1 MEPHLNNDVHGMH
14 GAHSMKPHQFS
25 SYKALFT
32 GLSVSTLITMVL
44 ATFLGVMTIP
54 LTVIL
59 PTSAPIWIGITS
71 LIFMAMKDR

>member
-1 MEPHLNNDVHGMH
+1 MIHEGH
-14 GAHSMKPHQFS
+14 MKPHQFS
-25 SYKALFT
+25 NYRALFM
-32 GLSVSTLITMVL
+32 GLAVSSLITMGF

-71 LIFMAMKDR
+71 LIFMAMKD